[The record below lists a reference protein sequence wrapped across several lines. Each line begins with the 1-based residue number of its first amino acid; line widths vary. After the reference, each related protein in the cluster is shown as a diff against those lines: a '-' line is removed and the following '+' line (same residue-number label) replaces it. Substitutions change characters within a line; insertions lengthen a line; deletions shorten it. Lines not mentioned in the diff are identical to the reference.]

1 MSKKEKQI
9 KEKVLEKVEEAKA
22 IVEPTI
28 QEPTKEEGSFKIKK
42 VTKPKQLGE
51 DKIPSMVKVDLR
63 KPKKEEKDAI
73 QIGETKMVDVGKQ
86 TGDGKSL
93 DVEGRE
99 SNKKPITLVEDKKE
113 QEEITDEKSDSPI
126 QEITDEE
133 DSINTTGVEGSIEKP
148 TTSSEQKE
156 ILQEDK
162 TQKLPEN
169 VDKLVKFMEET
180 GGTVEDYA
188 RLNADYTNVNDELLL
203 HEYYKKSKPHLN
215 AEEREFIIE
224 DSFKYDEEVDEERDI
239 KKKKLAHKEE
249 IAKAKNFLEDLK
261 KEYYAEIKLRP
272 GITQDQQK
280 AMDFFNRYN
289 EDQTANEAK
298 HERFITET
306 KNLLNNEF
314 KGFDFKL
321 GEKKFRYGIK
331 DPSTVAD
338 NQSDISNF
346 IKTFLNEKGEIK
358 DAKGYHKA
366 LYAARN
372 ADSLANHFYEQGK
385 TDAIKDQLAKSKNIN
400 TDPRKTASGEIFV
413 GGLKVKA
420 ISGLDS
426 SKLKIRKKTFN

>member
-1 MSKKEKQI
+1 MSKKENKI

-22 IVEPTI
+22 LVEPTT

-51 DKIPSMVKVDLR
+51 DKVPEIIKVDLT
-63 KPKKEEKDAI
+63 KQKEEQDAI
-73 QIGETKMVDVGKQ
+73 QVGETKEVAVGEQ
-86 TGDGKSL
+86 TGDSTKVDESISKSGE
-93 DVEGRE
+93 VSE
-99 SNKKPITLVEDKKE
+99 T
-113 QEEITDEKSDSPI
+113 QEEKIESDSPL

-133 DSINTTGVEGSIEKP
+133 DNSNETGVDGSSETT
-148 TTSSEQKE
+148 TTSSKQEE
-156 ILQEDK
+156 ILQETE

-169 VDKLVKFMEET
+169 IEKLVKFMEET

-188 RLNADYTNVNDELLL
+188 RLNADYSNINEELLL
-203 HEYYKKSKPHLN
+203 HEYYKKAKPHLN
-215 AEEREFIIE
+215 AEEVNFIIE
-224 DSFKYDEEVDEERDI
+224 DTFRYDEEVDEERDI
-239 KKKKLAHKEE
+239 KKKKLAYKEE

-261 KEYYAEIKLRP
+261 IKYSDEIKLRP

-289 EDQTANEAK
+289 EDQAANKAK
-298 HERFITET
+298 HERFVSKT
-306 KNLLNNEF
+306 KTLFNEDF

-321 GEKKFRYGIK
+321 GDKKFRYGVK
-331 DPSTVAD
+331 DPSTVGD

-346 IKTFLNEKGEIK
+346 IEKFLNKEGEIM
-358 DAKGYHKA
+358 DAQGYHKA

-372 ADSLANHFYEQGK
+372 ADTLANHFYEQGK
-385 TDAIKDQLAKSKNIN
+385 TDAIKEQLAKSKNIS
-400 TDPRKTASGEIFV
+400 TEPRKTASGEVFV

-426 SKLKIRKKTFN
+426 SKLRIKKKTFN